1 MAGAAQGLIA
11 HNLISK
17 RISYLYPVGP
27 TLPSAAP
34 PPGRSGLDCLDPG
47 RFRFGRPRFE
57 GWKSLDFLGFSRS
70 NRDFSMGCA
79 RFSATRISPA
89 FPGRRGPRNGVNGP
103 GVKRIDHQAS
113 LSWLL
118 ISCKRLFEIVVGGSR
133 RHRRPA
139 GRLRPPRFGSR
150 PRRSAFAQKSSGFPD
165 QGPSRI
171 FRRRS
176 ANRSRMSP
184 EVLGGEI

>member
-1 MAGAAQGLIA
+1 VAGAAQGLIA

-17 RISYLYPVGP
+17 CVSYLYPVGP
-27 TLPSAAP
+27 TLPSAGP

-79 RFSATRISPA
+79 RFSATRISRA
-89 FPGRRGPRNGVNGP
+89 FPGRRGPRNGGNGP
-103 GVKRIDHQAS
+103 GVKRIDHEAS

-118 ISCKRLFEIVVGGSR
+118 ISRKRLFEIVVGGSR

-139 GRLRPPRFGSR
+139 GRLRPPRFRKQAAPIGVR
-150 PRRSAFAQKSSGFPD
+150 PKTSGFPD

-176 ANRSRMSP
+176 ANRSRISP